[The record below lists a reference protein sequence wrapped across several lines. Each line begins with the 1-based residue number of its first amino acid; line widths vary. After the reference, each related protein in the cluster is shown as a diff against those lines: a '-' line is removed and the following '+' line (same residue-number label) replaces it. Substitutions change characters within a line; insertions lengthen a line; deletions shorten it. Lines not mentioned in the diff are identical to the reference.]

1 MNTKEAIEFLQE
13 EIIYRHYNRPDITEK
28 IFDEF
33 EKNKQEIISML
44 KRKEVIIMNKLNKI
58 TQIAF
63 KLS

>member
-1 MNTKEAIEFLQE
+1 MDTKEAIDILQE

-44 KRKEVIIMNKLNKI
+44 KREVIIMNKLNKI